1 MKVFLIS
8 HIADAD
14 GVMPVILTDL
24 AFENYDYKLLDIK
37 DVDAF
42 MNESIDNNLFDEY
55 DKVFMTDLN
64 VSEELAERIN
74 NIDFINKFIVLD
86 HHIGSMDLNKYDFI
100 TVVDEAN
107 NMKESGT
114 SLYYEYLI
122 KNYPNDLLLKNS
134 VKYMVNLVRLGDTWE
149 WKKYNIQEAR
159 DLSTILSYYG
169 IEEFIDNYKMFLRE
183 NNEFYFNKMEN
194 TLLKIDRYKKEDYIN
209 YIKENMVIR
218 NINGY
223 NAGIVFAENYRSE
236 LGNELSEI
244 YKDKIDFV
252 MIINLNRSISFRCV
266 KDDIDVNEIAKL
278 FNGGGHKKAAGAPLK
293 DNTYEKL
300 IDEFLKINS
309 VKEL

>member
-37 DVDAF
+37 DVDTF

-74 NIDFINKFIVLD
+74 NIDFKNKFIVLD

-149 WKKYNIQEAR
+149 WKKYNITEAR

-169 IEEFIDNYKMFLRE
+169 NEEFIDNYKMFLRE

-209 YIKENMVIR
+209 YIKEKMVIR

-266 KDDIDVNEIAKL
+266 KDDIDVNEMAKL

-293 DNTYEKL
+293 DNTYEIL
-300 IDEFLKINS
+300 IDEFLKINK
-309 VKEL
+309 KED

>member
-37 DVDAF
+37 DVDTF

-64 VSEELAERIN
+64 VSEELAKRIN
-74 NIDFINKFIVLD
+74 TIDLKNKFIVLD
-86 HHIGSMDLNKYDFI
+86 HHIGNMDLNKYDFI

-149 WKKYNIQEAR
+149 WKKYNITEAR
-159 DLSTILSYYG
+159 ELSTILNYYG
-169 IEEFIDNYKMFLRE
+169 NEEFIDNYKMFLRE

-209 YIKENMVIR
+209 FIKDNMIIK

-252 MIINLNRSISFRCV
+252 MIINLNRSISFRCI
-266 KDDIDVNEIAKL
+266 KDNVDVNEIAKL

-293 DNTYEKL
+293 EDTYEKL
-300 IDEFLKINS
+300 IDEFLKIN
-309 VKEL
+309 KK

>member
-37 DVDAF
+37 DVDTF
-42 MNESIDNNLFDEY
+42 MNESLDNNLFDEY

-64 VSEELAERIN
+64 ISDELAQRIN
-74 NIDFINKFIVLD
+74 NSDFKEKFQVLD
-86 HHIGSMDLNKYDFI
+86 HHIGAIELNKYDFEK
-100 TVVDEAN
+100 VVDEAN
-107 NMKESGT
+107 GMKESGT
-114 SLYYEYLI
+114 SLYYKYLLTY
-122 KNYPNDLLLKNS
+122 YPNDLLNKNS

-149 WKKYNIQEAR
+149 WKKYNILEAR
-159 DLSTILSYYG
+159 DLSTILYYYG
-169 IEEFIDNYKMFLRE
+169 NEEFIDNYKMFLRE

-194 TLLKIDRYKKEDYIN
+194 TLLKIDKYKKEDYIN
-209 YIKENMVIR
+209 FIKDNMVIR
-218 NINGY
+218 DINGY
-223 NAGIVFAENYRSE
+223 KVGIVFAENYRSE

-252 MIINLNRSISFRCV
+252 MIINLNRSISFRCI
-266 KDDIDVNEIAKL
+266 KDNVDVNEIANL

-293 DNTYEKL
+293 EGTYEKL
-300 IDEFLKINS
+300 IDEFLKIN
-309 VKEL
+309 KE